1 MENEGKHIKTQ
12 LILGNSANSAL
23 LSLPES
29 LQEVLNRGK
38 LIEETEEQTSVVEDS
53 RSVNE
58 LLILEKNE
66 RCKYSLN
73 HYKNKSTN

>member
-1 MENEGKHIKTQ
+1 MENEDKHIKTQ

-23 LSLPES
+23 LILPES
-29 LQEVLNRGK
+29 LQEVVNRGK
-38 LIEETEEQTSVVEDS
+38 LIEETEEQTSVAEDS

-66 RCKYSLN
+66 LCKYSLN